1 MAPGRLPVLRRYQSR
16 VFQALMR
23 GIERERAV
31 TFTVLLPRQAGKNE
45 VAANVVAALLFGNA
59 ARGGSVIVCA
69 PSLAP
74 QAAISMARVE
84 AALGHALPYL
94 PRAAAPRTSGATI
107 TVGRASV
114 TFLSASPQAH
124 VAGHTASL
132 ALIADEAQE
141 IDTDWFERQF
151 RPMAASTGAP
161 TVLFGTPWDG
171 TTLLDRAVAAN
182 RAHDARAGQG
192 GSRRHFEVGW
202 EEVARSLPAYGDYVR
217 AERERLG
224 AEHPLF
230 RTQYGLET
238 TSAAGRLFTPDDLAA
253 LDGGH
258 PRLRLP
264 RAGERYVAGLDL
276 AGAGADAT
284 VLTVARVV
292 GRRCEVVEHLA
303 WADAPFAELREAV
316 VAAAQRWGI
325 ARLAA
330 DATGMGAPF
339 AEALRGTLGD
349 VVEPVVFTAASKSAL
364 GFALLAA
371 ARDGSLALYAD
382 DGSAEARTCRAEL
395 SALAVQ
401 PGPADALRW
410 GAPAGAHDDYAV
422 SLALCLQAARGLPPP
437 RVAVGRRG

>member
-1 MAPGRLPVLRRYQSR
+1 MLRRYQSR

-31 TFTVLLPRQAGKNE
+31 TFTVLFPRQAGKNE
-45 VAANVVAALLFGNA
+45 VAANVVAALLLGNA
-59 ARGGSVIVCA
+59 ARGGSVVVCA
-69 PSLAP
+69 PSFAP

-84 AALGHALPYL
+84 AALRHARPYL
-94 PRAAAPRTSGATI
+94 PAAAVPRTSGATI
-107 TVGRASV
+107 TVGSATA
-114 TFLSASPQAH
+114 TFLSASPEAH

-141 IDTDWFERQF
+141 VDADWFDRQF

-161 TVLFGTPWDG
+161 TILFGTPWDG

-182 RAHDARAGQG
+182 RAHDAARARGQG
-192 GSRRHFEVGW
+192 RRHFEVGW
-202 EEVARSLPAYGDYVR
+202 EEVARSVPAYGDYVR
-217 AERERLG
+217 AERVRLG
-224 AEHPLF
+224 AGNPLF

-238 TSAAGRLFTPDDLAA
+238 TAAAGRLFTADDLAA
-253 LDGGH
+253 LDGRH

-264 RAGERYVAGLDL
+264 AAGERYVAGLDL
-276 AGAGADAT
+276 AGSGADAT
-284 VLTVARVV
+284 VLTIARAA

-303 WADAPFAELREAV
+303 CADMPFADLRDAV
-316 VAAAQRWGI
+316 AVACRRWGI
-325 ARLAA
+325 ARLAV

-339 AEALRGTLGD
+339 AEALRETLGD
-349 VVEPVVFTAASKSAL
+349 VVEPVVFTAASKGAL

-382 DGSAEARTCRAEL
+382 DGSVESRTCRAEL
-395 SALAVQ
+395 AALAVR

-410 GAPAGAHDDYAV
+410 GAPAGAHDDYAI
-422 SLALCLQAARGLPPP
+422 SLALCLDAARGLPPP